1 MEKNRHMEQ
10 NRKAI
15 SFEMLKKDLMAVI
28 KESQIKLG
36 YARNAIELYYP
47 LESLN
52 RLLDSGLDA
61 EGMDRALQEFVVSAE
76 ELGAISVSRDQTRY
90 CIRIPEEG
98 VEYVHDK
105 VADPGF
111 LKALLDTIGHCNI
124 SMDDILD
131 VFHRFSDHVVC
142 EKMDGGE
149 FDYLVYFEDGTP
161 DDFRYCIKFEG
172 DCAIYHRFN
181 PKDYEGLK
189 IILDNPPKTM

>member
-1 MEKNRHMEQ
+1 MEQ
-10 NRKAI
+10 NRTAL
-15 SFEMLKKDLMAVI
+15 SYESLKKDLMAVI

-36 YARNAIELYYP
+36 YARNAIGLYYP

-61 EGMDRALQEFVVSAE
+61 AGMDRALQEFAVLAEE
-76 ELGAISVSRDQTRY
+76 ELGVISVSREQTRY

-111 LKALLDTIGHCNI
+111 LKAFLDKIGHCNI

-131 VFHRFSDHVVC
+131 VFRRFSDHVVC
-142 EKMDGGE
+142 EKMESND

-189 IILDNPPKTM
+189 DL